1 MPQFDASHF
10 TPEVLW
16 EIAIFLIFLFL
27 LWRYVLPSINAI
39 LDERSAL
46 IQGDIDSAS
55 CNKKESERLLAEYQ
69 LKLDRLHEEAT
80 DIMAQADKEIAEHQ
94 ENSMRQ
100 LQEDIERKKQ
110 TFNTEMEFARR
121 QAMKELKTI
130 SAEAAILAA
139 ERLIK
144 IKVDAETA
152 NRLVEEAIEKMDH
165 LKDASLIKS
174 SI

>member
-10 TPEVLW
+10 TSEVFW
-16 EIAIFLIFLFL
+16 EVTIFLLFLLL
-27 LWRYVLPSINAI
+27 LWRYVLPKINAV

-55 CNKKESERLLAEYQ
+55 SNKKESERLLAEYQ
-69 LKLDRLHEEAT
+69 QKLDRLHEEAT

-110 TFNTEMEFARR
+110 TFNTEIEFARR
-121 QAMKELKTI
+121 QAMKELKNI

-139 ERLIK
+139 EKLIK
-144 IKVDAETA
+144 MKVDAETA
-152 NRLVEEAIEKMDH
+152 NRLVEDAIEKMDH
-165 LKDASLIKS
+165 CKDDSLINS
-174 SI
+174 TI

>member
-10 TPEVLW
+10 TSEVFW
-16 EIAIFLIFLFL
+16 EVTIFLLFLLL
-27 LWRYVLPSINAI
+27 LWRYVLPKINAV

-55 CNKKESERLLAEYQ
+55 SNKKESERLLAEYQ
-69 LKLDRLHEEAT
+69 QKLDRLHEEAT

-110 TFNTEMEFARR
+110 TFNTEIEFARR
-121 QAMKELKTI
+121 QAMKELKNI

-139 ERLIK
+139 EKLIK
-144 IKVDAETA
+144 MKVDAETA
-152 NRLVEEAIEKMDH
+152 NRLVEDAIEKMDRF
-165 LKDASLIKS
+165 KDDSLIKS
-174 SI
+174 TI

>member
-10 TPEVLW
+10 TSEVLW
-16 EIAIFLIFLFL
+16 EIAIFLFFLLL
-27 LWRYVLPSINAI
+27 LWRYVLPKINAV

-55 CNKKESERLLAEYQ
+55 GNRKESERLLAEYQ
-69 LKLDRLHEEAT
+69 QKLDRLHEEAT

-110 TFNTEMEFARR
+110 TFNTEIEFARR
-121 QAMKELKTI
+121 QAMKELKNI

-139 ERLIK
+139 EKLIEMK
-144 IKVDAETA
+144 IDAKTA
-152 NRLVEEAIEKMDH
+152 DRLVEDAMEKM
-165 LKDASLIKS
+165 LLS
-174 SI
+174 